1 MPKNSANR
9 QYVRTKSSA
18 LGSNIKNSIGEVIYP
33 KPPSLPE
40 PSNTPTVTTTP
51 YSSPTPTK
59 TKTPTTTQTRTP
71 APTRTGTPAPTP
83 TPRPPVKFS
92 ACCNTNLGVVSFY
105 NNGWTGPQMDTIYNI
120 PLGTTWRIQAG
131 GYDMCWVRLPGNT
144 FTNTNLLLS
153 NVIGPCS
160 GPCNNP
166 IAQGFCSPSPTPTRT
181 PTPTLNS
188 GLRVSACCGTN
199 TSIFSFNGIPQYILS
214 AMTVNT
220 IWRVIAS
227 GFVGCVKVLSA
238 GTPTTYYNV
247 SSIYPQNLGTCGS
260 NYCLGWCPTSTP
272 TPTRTGTPALSPTR
286 TTTLTPSNTITLTP
300 TSASTTSTPTPTQT
314 GTPALTPTRT
324 TTLTPSHT
332 VTPSFGSTQFSVMYT
347 ITDPTYEIKGA
358 ITESYNNRVYTF
370 TTGSTE
376 VYSLP
381 SFSSV
386 TSLSAIANGSGI
398 PQSEFSSTHK
408 KLFVGNINDTN
419 LHIIDV
425 TADTISTLS
434 ITADTFGMALDT
446 NNDLLAIINT
456 SNGGPIDDLVVVI
469 DAATDTVVRT
479 IQTFDTY
486 KGGIASDQNGYCYV
500 VGDTNIM
507 TKVDIINGVT
517 ADTINIGD
525 NGTSHK
531 VIYNTTNGYIY
542 TLALN
547 SRLLVWDSV
556 DNSQQ
561 ANINLSSYSGILDT
575 QSINMVYDSNLDRI
589 YITNKQVGGAIG
601 LITVRCDNNTIV
613 GFTNNLLNSTE
624 YVYASYDTIQNRLYI
639 GAVDQLEVKVL
650 ST

>member
-1 MPKNSANR
+1 M
-9 QYVRTKSSA
+9 
-18 LGSNIKNSIGEVIYP
+18 
-33 KPPSLPE
+33 
-40 PSNTPTVTTTP
+40 
-51 YSSPTPTK
+51 
-59 TKTPTTTQTRTP
+59 
-71 APTRTGTPAPTP
+71 
-83 TPRPPVKFS
+83 
-92 ACCNTNLGVVSFY
+92 
-105 NNGWTGPQMDTIYNI
+105 
-120 PLGTTWRIQAG
+120 
-131 GYDMCWVRLPGNT
+131 
-144 FTNTNLLLS
+144 
-153 NVIGPCS
+153 
-160 GPCNNP
+160 
-166 IAQGFCSPSPTPTRT
+166 
-181 PTPTLNS
+181 
-188 GLRVSACCGTN
+188 
-199 TSIFSFNGIPQYILS
+199 YI
-214 AMTVNT
+214 
-220 IWRVIAS
+220 
-227 GFVGCVKVLSA
+227 
-238 GTPTTYYNV
+238 
-247 SSIYPQNLGTCGS
+247 
-260 NYCLGWCPTSTP
+260 
-272 TPTRTGTPALSPTR
+272 
-286 TTTLTPSNTITLTP
+286 
-300 TSASTTSTPTPTQT
+300 
-314 GTPALTPTRT
+314 
-324 TTLTPSHT
+324 
-332 VTPSFGSTQFSVMYT
+332 

-386 TSLSAIANGSGI
+386 TSLSAIANGGGI
-398 PQSEFSSTHK
+398 AQSEFSSTHK
-408 KLFVGNINDTN
+408 KLFVGNIGDTN

-500 VGDTNIM
+500 VGNTNIM

-525 NGTSHK
+525 NGTNHK

-613 GFTNNLLNSTE
+613 GFTNNLLNSTDS
-624 YVYASYDTIQNRLYI
+624 VYASYDTIQNRLYI
-639 GAVDQLEVKVL
+639 GDADQLEVKVL